1 MATADCQ
8 NWEAL
13 GFAGKPAQFSSSG
26 TELVF
31 RCYSSTPRRKI
42 DFAGETVDQVGSFL
56 LGNCFFAPRV
66 SGQVAIQNA
75 INVDR
80 KKKWTGGYL
89 EAQLNAFFWG
99 NDFDRIAMFQL
110 RPNVAYWI
118 GPVGQDTL
126 ASSPY
131 TDRLTGQHVTH
142 QRHLAWPGVT
152 PELLQVV
159 LLPGPR
165 SLKSS
170 VNQLDDWKVPGSLTA
185 WGHA

>member
-1 MATADCQ
+1 MASADCP

-13 GFAGKPAQFSSSG
+13 GFACQPEQARSSG

-31 RCYSSTPRRKI
+31 RCYSSAPGRELV
-42 DFAGETVDQVGSFL
+42 FAGKSVDKVGSHLF
-56 LGNCFFAPRV
+56 GNCFFVPRV
-66 SGQVAIQNA
+66 SGKVAIENA
-75 INVDR
+75 INIDR
-80 KKKWTGGYL
+80 EKKWTAGYL

-110 RPNVAYWI
+110 RPGVAYWI

-131 TDRLTGQHVTH
+131 IDRLTGQYVAH
-142 QRHLAWPGVT
+142 QRHLAWPGVIS
-152 PELLQVV
+152 ELLQVV
-159 LLPGPR
+159 LAPR
-165 SLKSS
+165 QRPLMSCINHLE
-170 VNQLDDWKVPGSLTA
+170 DWKVLGSLKV